1 MTAFDRA
8 VLTMFANTDMAREV
22 IYTPPGEEAE
32 PVTVAMVPQSL
43 EPDAALGSRALARR
57 EIMRF
62 EVPVA
67 SLANPAK
74 EGTITYLGVV
84 WTINSTP
91 TRADDERLTWLIE
104 AYR

>member
-8 VLTMFANTDMAREV
+8 IGVMFGHPDMARTV
-22 IYTPPGEEAE
+22 LYTPPGDGETPIE
-32 PVTVAMVPQSL
+32 VVMVPQML
-43 EPDAALGSRALARR
+43 EPDAALGGRTVARR
-57 EIMRF
+57 ETMLF

-67 SLANPAK
+67 ALADPARD
-74 EGTITYLGVV
+74 GVITYQGVA

-91 TRADDERLTWLIE
+91 RHPDDERLTWLIE